1 MAFTLLVQ
9 NQRRLA
15 CRFAVNGSNATTPT
29 VLFLPGFRSVMN
41 SQKCW
46 FVEQLCRE
54 NKWNSACFDYS
65 GHGESCD
72 TLRFEEC
79 NISIW
84 MEDAMAV
91 LKHTASDRVVL
102 VGSSMGG
109 WIAHLVA
116 MRCEQ
121 QVCGIVTVGCAVDFT
136 EELIWNCFTPAQCKL
151 LNDTGRA
158 QLHSEYSSTKTI
170 ITRNLIEDARKHLLL
185 SQKQTAL
192 PKDIPLRYIHGM
204 ADVDVPWSF
213 STRLAES
220 MQSSSNVQVILDKQG
235 DHRFSSIRELAVL
248 GRMLKECVS
257 EATF

>member
-1 MAFTLLVQ
+1 
-9 NQRRLA
+9 
-15 CRFAVNGSNATTPT
+15 
-29 VLFLPGFRSVMN
+29 
-41 SQKCW
+41 
-46 FVEQLCRE
+46 
-54 NKWNSACFDYS
+54 
-65 GHGESCD
+65 
-72 TLRFEEC
+72 
-79 NISIW
+79 

-91 LKHTASDRVVL
+91 LRHIASDRVVL

-121 QVCGIVTVGCAVDFT
+121 QVRGIVTVGCAPDFT
-136 EELIWNCFTPAQCKL
+136 EELIWNRFTPAQRKL
-151 LNDTGRA
+151 LNDTGSV

-185 SQKQTAL
+185 SQKQTTL
-192 PKDIPLRYIHGM
+192 VRRDIPLRYIHGM

-220 MQSSSNVQVILDKQG
+220 MQNNVQVILDKHG

-248 GRMLKECVS
+248 GRVLKECVA